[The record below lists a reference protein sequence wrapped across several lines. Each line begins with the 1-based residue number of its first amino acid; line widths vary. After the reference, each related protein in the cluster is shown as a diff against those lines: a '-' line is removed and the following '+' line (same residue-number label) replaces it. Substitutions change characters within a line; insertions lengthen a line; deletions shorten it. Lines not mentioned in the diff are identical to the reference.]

1 MCRGN
6 SLVMIISISVHS
18 SPDAIRGCSFTIHC
32 GSFCKVT
39 SSLCFFCVTLP
50 AIVLHPFMYLSFV
63 LTKTTLWSCL
73 MVTLPARVIH
83 LFMNW
88 CFVSIKITLCSCL
101 MVTFST
107 STSCTL
113 WSHELIFV
121 LSKMTRWS
129 CLMVTLCAR
138 FLQPF
143 ICCFF
148 VSSKTTLLSCLMVTL
163 CFFVLSK
170 TIVPDSSPFHEFL
183 S

>member
-1 MCRGN
+1 M
-6 SLVMIISISVHS
+6 
-18 SPDAIRGCSFTIHC
+18 
-32 GSFCKVT
+32 
-39 SSLCFFCVTLP
+39 
-50 AIVLHPFMYLSFV
+50 

-88 CFVSIKITLCSCL
+88 CFVSSKITLCSCL
-101 MVTFST
+101 MVTFSA

-113 WSHELIFV
+113 WIHELIFV
-121 LSKMTRWS
+121 LSKMTCWS
-129 CLMVTLCAR
+129 CLIVTLGAR

-170 TIVPDSSPFHEFL
+170 TIVPDSSSFLCFFLKLSNYIHVFQIPTVIFMHHNCSCPAPKPFSVL
-183 S
+183 MWYTLAYPARPCISV